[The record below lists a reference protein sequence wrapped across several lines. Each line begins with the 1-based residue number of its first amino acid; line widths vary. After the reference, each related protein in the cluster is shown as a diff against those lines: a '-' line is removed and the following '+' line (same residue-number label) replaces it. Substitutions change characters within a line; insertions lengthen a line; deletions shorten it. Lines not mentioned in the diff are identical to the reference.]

1 MKVTVV
7 GAGNVGATCADVLA
21 SREIANEIV
30 LLDIKEGFA
39 EGKALDIWQTAPIN
53 MYDSRTIGSTND
65 YSATSNS
72 DVVVITSGLPRKP
85 GMSRDDLIATN
96 AGIVKT
102 VTENIVKYSPNAIII
117 VVSNPLDVMT
127 YCAYLNAHTDSKKV
141 FGMAGVLDT
150 ARYRAFLAS
159 ELNVSP
165 KDIQAV
171 LMGGH
176 GDTMVP
182 LPRYTTVAGIPVTE
196 LIAADKL
203 NEIIER
209 TKFGGGEIVK
219 LLGTSAWYAPGAAA
233 AQMVEAIIRDQ
244 KRIFPVCAWLTG
256 EYGLS
261 NIYLGVPVI
270 LGKNGI
276 ERIIELD
283 LNDDEKALLNESSEA
298 VKSVMDVLDN
308 MNAAAN

>member
-1 MKVTVV
+1 
-7 GAGNVGATCADVLA
+7 
-21 SREIANEIV
+21 
-30 LLDIKEGFA
+30 
-39 EGKALDIWQTAPIN
+39 
-53 MYDSRTIGSTND
+53 
-65 YSATSNS
+65 
-72 DVVVITSGLPRKP
+72 
-85 GMSRDDLIATN
+85 MSRDDLIATK

-117 VVSNPLDVMT
+117 IVSNPLDVMT
-127 YCAYLNAHTDSKKV
+127 YCSYLAAKVDSRKV

-150 ARYRAFLAS
+150 ARYRSFLAL

-182 LPRYTTVAGIPVTE
+182 LPRYTTVSGIPVTE
-196 LIAADKL
+196 LISAEKL
-203 NEIIER
+203 DEIIER

-233 AQMVEAIIRDQ
+233 AQMVEAVVRDQ
-244 KRIFPVCAWLTG
+244 KRIFPVCAWLQG
-256 EYGLS
+256 EYGLKD
-261 NIYLGVPVI
+261 IYIGVPVV

-276 ERIIELD
+276 EKIIELD
-283 LNDDEKALLNESSEA
+283 LNDAEKELLKESAEA
-298 VKSVMDVLDN
+298 VKGVMDVLDN
-308 MNAAAN
+308 MNLMNA